1 MPQIPIVAI
10 DSWAYGRLVF
20 PNLNIVLYNVFSR
33 SSATGPD
40 IYGTEPATF
49 YLANLFLN
57 FNYLLPLALL
67 SLPALAVTYKFD
79 FRRLGT
85 SQQAVKEGES
95 SPYTLLV
102 LRLAPFYLWLTTMS
116 LQAHKEERF
125 MYPLYPLLCMN
136 AAVSIFLIKGWA
148 ETIYVKVT
156 ASPYN
161 VSRRHLAGKETR
173 LTWYDHAGRS
183 IEDLQQ
189 HLPRTSPAFPLAF
202 RFPDIRP
209 WTLLP
214 LAI

>member
-1 MPQIPIVAI
+1 MLCCWSLPGIAPSLTDEHRFSLQIPIVAI

-33 SSATGPD
+33 SSATGPE
-40 IYGTEPATF
+40 IYGTEPVTF

-67 SLPALAVTYKFD
+67 SLPALAITYKFD

-85 SQQAVKEGES
+85 SQQAVKAGES

-102 LRLAPFYLWLTTMS
+102 LRLAPFYLWLGTMS

-125 MYPLYPLLCMN
+125 MYPLYPLLCLN
-136 AAVSIFLIKGWA
+136 AAVTIFLIKGWA
-148 ETIYVKVT
+148 ETIYIKVT

-161 VSRRHLAGKETR
+161 VSYEQIIPAT
-173 LTWYDHAGRS
+173 
-183 IEDLQQ
+183 QQ
-189 HLPRTSPAFPLAF
+189 
-202 RFPDIRP
+202 D
-209 WTLLP
+209 
-214 LAI
+214 